1 MILLVFGA
9 SEHASFFAHRLLER
23 RLIIIGRFFL
33 AVQDTSFTV
42 PTQKQVFYRTNH
54 T

>member
-1 MILLVFGA
+1 MILLVLGA
-9 SEHASFFAHRLLER
+9 SEHTSFLPHRMLER
-23 RLIIIGRFFL
+23 RLIIMVSFFL